1 MPIDALW
8 AVPRRLKFT
17 FLFSDLNTIRKGRV
31 NHAMKDRFEAM
42 FRRSD

>member
-1 MPIDALW
+1 MPIGTLLVA
-8 AVPRRLKFT
+8 PGSLKFT
-17 FLFSDLNTIRKGRV
+17 LFFSDLKAIQKGRV